1 MNKSIRYLVLNDIT
15 TTIDSL
21 KEIETFLKD
30 FTNSNT
36 LKKLLDL
43 KANVDEVKTTT
54 DDIYKKSNP
63 NDSEGNVVDTNTI
76 VSIENNP
83 EYIKVIKL

>member
-1 MNKSIRYLVLNDIT
+1 LVLNDIT

>member
-1 MNKSIRYLVLNDIT
+1 MVLNDIT